1 MLQKLAFALI
11 GLGGLAL
18 IGWVVSGFFTS
29 SEVPLVVRIAVG
41 VIAVG
46 ILVLFGV
53 AIRERVAKAKNQDFK
68 EVDN

>member
-18 IGWVVSGFFTS
+18 IGWAVRGFFIS
-29 SEVPLVVRIAVG
+29 SDVPLVVRIAVG
-41 VIAVG
+41 AIAVG
-46 ILVLFGV
+46 IVVLFGV
-53 AIRERVAKAKNQDFK
+53 AIRDRIAKAKKQDFK

>member
-1 MLQKLAFALI
+1 MLQKLAFVLI

-18 IGWVVSGFFTS
+18 IGWMVRGFFS
-29 SEVPLVVRIAVG
+29 SPEVPLVVRIAVG
-41 VIAVG
+41 AIAVG

-53 AIRERVAKAKNQDFK
+53 AIRDRLAKSKKQDFK